1 MALPSFALR
10 FLLIPLLIGIIDWSA
25 WSART
30 PSTANV
36 SITFEAQFASVEEL
50 AISSLYSTHVINDL
64 RTDSLALEDLS
75 HAVKLRFDE
84 LGVPSEVPARFYDLS
99 ENANALADTLEQ
111 FYVKVT
117 GMVEL

>member
-1 MALPSFALR
+1 MTLPPFALG

-25 WSART
+25 WSA
-30 PSTANV
+30 STLGAANV
-36 SITFEAQFASVEEL
+36 TITFETQLATVEEL
-50 AISSLYSTHVINDL
+50 AISSLYSAHVIHDL

-75 HAVKLRFDE
+75 HAAKLKLDE

-99 ENANALADTLEQ
+99 KNANALADALEQ
-111 FYVKVT
+111 FYIKVT